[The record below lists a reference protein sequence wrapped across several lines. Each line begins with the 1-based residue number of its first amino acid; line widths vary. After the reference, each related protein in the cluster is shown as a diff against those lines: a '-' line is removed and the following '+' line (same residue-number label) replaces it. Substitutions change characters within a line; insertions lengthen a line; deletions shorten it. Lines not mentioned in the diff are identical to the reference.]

1 MGGEVT
7 IREATLADVPQLVE
21 MGRAFRLSTSYASSV
36 AENVEQ
42 MTETA
47 TSLIDSLGVVFVAE
61 NYGGEL
67 VGMIGL
73 VKAVHFISGAL
84 TVSEAFWW
92 SDMPGIGL
100 RLLYRALAWSREQGA
115 TKLAMIQP
123 IDNTR
128 VGDLYERLGARCI
141 EACWEFDLT
150 QREAVA

>member
-1 MGGEVT
+1 MT
-7 IREATLADVPQLVE
+7 IRTATVADVPQLVE
-21 MGRAFRLSTSYASSV
+21 MGRAFRLGSSYASMV

-47 TSLIDSLGVVFVAE
+47 TNLITHLGVVFVAE

-92 SDMPGIGL
+92 VDESNRGSVGV
-100 RLLYRALAWSREQGA
+100 RLLHRALRWATEQGA
-115 TKLAMIQP
+115 TRLAMIQP
-123 IDNTR
+123 VDNVM
-128 VGDLYERLGARCI
+128 VGDIYERLGARCV
-141 EACWEFDLT
+141 EVCWEFDLT
-150 QREAVA
+150 AREAVA